1 MTDLV
6 PRIDSAAMAERNVA
20 VRAVPAIPPVQA
32 ADGAQAGSSGEDG
45 LGADGGAEGRRQ
57 FMASMAD
64 YARVQARIS
73 QILGD
78 MDGGTQQAVA
88 DMTAMASV
96 PNVVVPL
103 PPARM
108 DMLELAEHLA
118 RSMAR
123 HAQMTRAAQAN
134 VDPLSI
140 SLIADMAG

>member
-6 PRIDSAAMAERNVA
+6 PRIDSAAMADRNVA
-20 VRAVPAIPPVQA
+20 VRAVQAIPPVQA
-32 ADGAQAGSSGEDG
+32 MGGAETGSTGDEG
-45 LGADGGAEGRRQ
+45 LGAETGTEARRQ

-73 QILGD
+73 QILDD
-78 MDGGTQQAVA
+78 MNGEVQQAVT
-88 DMTAMASV
+88 DMNAMAAV
-96 PNVVVPL
+96 PKVVVPL

-134 VDPLSI
+134 LDPLTTGAI
-140 SLIADMAG
+140 LATAD